1 MGYLEETNLLDG
13 TDSQWTKDRQAA
25 ILWARNLLSGSFLLL
40 DTETTGLNTNTSE
53 IVQISVVCNHGGI
66 LLDTL
71 VKPSGLIPKEATAI
85 HHITNEMVQAV
96 PTWQDVFPKL
106 LTVIRDQKV
115 IIYNFGY
122 DWPLITSLNKRTGID
137 NALLFGAK
145 VECAMLKYSAYIGEP
160 GKYGDYRWQK
170 LTGGDHTAKG
180 DCLATL
186 ELIKRMSESGV

>member
-1 MGYLEETNLLDG
+1 MRELEEYGDVWAI
-13 TDSQWTKDRQAA
+13 DRASAIQWAK
-25 ILWARNLLSGSFLLL
+25 NLLSGSFLLL

-53 IVQISVVCNHGGI
+53 IVQISVVCNHGAS

-85 HHITNEMVQAV
+85 HHITNEMVQSA
-96 PTWQDVFPKL
+96 PTWQEVFPKL
-106 LTVIRDQKV
+106 LTILKHQRI
-115 IIYNFGY
+115 IIYNANY
-122 DWPLITSLNKRTGID
+122 DWPLIASVTKRAGLDMLPIIG
-137 NALLFGAK
+137 NV
-145 VECAMLKYSAYIGEP
+145 VECAMLKYSAYIGEL
-160 GKYGDYRWQK
+160 GKYGAYRWQK